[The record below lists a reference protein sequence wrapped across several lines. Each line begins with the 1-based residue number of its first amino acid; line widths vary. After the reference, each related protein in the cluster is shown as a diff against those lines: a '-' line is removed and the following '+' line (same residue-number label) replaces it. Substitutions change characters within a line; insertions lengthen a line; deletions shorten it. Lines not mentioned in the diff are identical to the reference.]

1 MDPEALSILVNQ
13 IERGTNAARAIQEV
27 MASDEY
33 SPTVWVDGLGYVL
46 DSLNADTKAL
56 RRFTDLSRKGGGLI

>member
-1 MDPEALSILVNQ
+1 MDTEALSILVNQ

-27 MASDEY
+27 MASGEY

-46 DSLNADTKAL
+46 DS
-56 RRFTDLSRKGGGLI
+56 

>member
-1 MDPEALSILVNQ
+1 MDTEALSILVNQ

-27 MASDEY
+27 MSSVEY

-56 RRFTDLSRKGGGLI
+56 RRFTDLSRKGAG

>member
-1 MDPEALSILVNQ
+1 MDTEALSILVNQ

-27 MASDEY
+27 MASGEY

-56 RRFTDLSRKGGGLI
+56 RRFTDLNRHARTI

>member
-27 MASDEY
+27 MASGEY
-33 SPTVWVDGLGYVL
+33 STTVWVDGLGYVL

-56 RRFTDLSRKGGGLI
+56 RRFTDLSRKGAG